1 MIDRYPEEMQTAVWE
16 GGIDFLQG
24 QTGEPELLPDPDT
37 DDD

>member
-1 MIDRYPEEMQTAVWE
+1 MKDRYPEEMQTAVHE

-24 QTGEPELLPDPDT
+24 RTAERDNLPYPDT